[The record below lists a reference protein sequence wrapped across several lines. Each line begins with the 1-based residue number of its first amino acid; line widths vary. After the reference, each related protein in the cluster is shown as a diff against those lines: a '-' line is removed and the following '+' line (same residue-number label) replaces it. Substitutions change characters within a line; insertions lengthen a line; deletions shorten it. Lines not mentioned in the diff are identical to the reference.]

1 MLEFLQTLNPLVFFL
16 MFVAFLALCVGIGG
30 LGGFVNSRLQAKDK
44 LKIEQMKHEASV
56 AAVNRETQLSL
67 ERQQA
72 MALRTMEVEHGFPVT
87 YIAILDDQQPSK
99 KPKQKELG

>member
-1 MLEFLQTLNPLVFFL
+1 MDPLMAALAVWSWLIILLIAVGVGTLGRF
-16 MFVAFLALCVGIGG
+16 IH
-30 LGGFVNSRLQAKDK
+30 SRLKAKDK
-44 LKIEQMKHEASV
+44 LKIEQMRHEASV

-87 YIAILDDQQPSK
+87 YIAILDDQQLSK
-99 KPKQKELG
+99 KPKRKELG